1 MGQKKYLRDNEMKN
15 HKSKKARDTPPPN
28 RTKKQS
34 NSNNSHLDI
43 KVKLL
48 KTNGEGK
55 KIQEKNLGVIQEK
68 KRHLQRNV

>member
-1 MGQKKYLRDNEMKN
+1 MKN
-15 HKSKKARDTPPPN
+15 HKSKKARDATPPAPP
-28 RTKKQS
+28 TPPKIKKQS

-48 KTNGEGK
+48 KTNGEEK